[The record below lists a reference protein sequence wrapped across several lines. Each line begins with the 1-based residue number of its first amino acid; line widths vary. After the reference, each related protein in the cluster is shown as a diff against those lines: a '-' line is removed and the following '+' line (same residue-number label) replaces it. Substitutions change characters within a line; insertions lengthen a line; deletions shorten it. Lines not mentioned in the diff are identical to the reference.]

1 LSGGAFDVS
10 LVNYESD
17 VFQVITTTG
26 NTNLGGEDYDERVIE
41 YFIQLFK
48 NKTGKGIRQKRN
60 VFEVF
65 VVLYETK
72 KRYIIR
78 CKSLNPFQ
86 HKNGFVPQV
95 VFFSVE
101 EALKKFTKFTI
112 DEVVLVGGSTRIPK
126 IQPLVR
132 EYFTVKYHYVM
143 VI

>member
-10 LVNYESD
+10 LVSYESD

-95 VFFSVE
+95 VFFSV
-101 EALKKFTKFTI
+101 
-112 DEVVLVGGSTRIPK
+112 
-126 IQPLVR
+126 
-132 EYFTVKYHYVM
+132 
-143 VI
+143 